1 MTLVNNNLKFNF
13 QKTRKEENTMML
25 YRLYLLILINFMPK
39 KSIVLFKEKFTTKNC
54 N

>member
-13 QKTRKEENTMML
+13 QKTRKEGNTMML
-25 YRLYLLILINFMPK
+25 YRLYLLILISFIHK
-39 KSIVLFKEKFTTKNC
+39 KSIVQFKEKFTMKDC